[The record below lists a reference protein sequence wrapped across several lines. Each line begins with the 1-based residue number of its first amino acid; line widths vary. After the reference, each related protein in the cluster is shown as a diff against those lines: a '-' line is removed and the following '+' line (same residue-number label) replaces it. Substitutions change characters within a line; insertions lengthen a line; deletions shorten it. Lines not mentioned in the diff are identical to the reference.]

1 MPPVDASP
9 VHWSLWQCSW
19 FTGGTPPLVNLA
31 VAEVGMCDSATVR
44 DAGPWYLKDRL
55 RATLAPRNPVDKR
68 GTKCFDLQIPEHAQ
82 DPQPAT
88 AFLPARIRCTTFCE
102 IPSEINR
109 SMGNLL
115 FWLGIGAAQKSA
127 GSKVVKSTARQHQRL
142 SIVVGILLALLIS
155 AGAFILLV
163 SQQ

>member
-1 MPPVDASP
+1 MSLLFIGRPGSAIGSP
-9 VHWSLWQCSW
+9 VGH
-19 FTGGTPPLVNLA
+19 PPL

-44 DAGPWYLKDRL
+44 DAGPWYLKEPSADTRM
-55 RATLAPRNPVDKR
+55 RDTGHIGATYPSTSEAPSASTCKSRNMLKTPN
-68 GTKCFDLQIPEHAQ
+68 
-82 DPQPAT
+82 PQQ
-88 AFLPARIRCTTFCE
+88 FLPARIRCTKFCE